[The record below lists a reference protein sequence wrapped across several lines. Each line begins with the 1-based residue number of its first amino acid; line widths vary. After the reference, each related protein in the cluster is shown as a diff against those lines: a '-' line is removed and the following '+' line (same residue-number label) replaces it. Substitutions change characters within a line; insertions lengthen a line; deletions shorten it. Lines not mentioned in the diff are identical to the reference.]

1 MRFLIKTETIYILY
15 YIMVDK
21 NINDNNIM
29 VNKNI
34 NENNNIVDK
43 SINGSEDLFF
53 YNFVQNYRKKRSAQ
67 QIKI

>member
-1 MRFLIKTETIYILY
+1 
-15 YIMVDK
+15 MVDK